1 MLIKQHLRDPSH
13 KKFAMTKIQLI
24 NHVINNI
31 MLHGTNAFKKDTVSF
46 HLKRQV
52 IIIIARITRP
62 VFCLQQKGGAFRHP
76 LFHFYLTTPCYNQ
89 FLK

>member
-13 KKFAMTKIQLI
+13 QIFGMTKIQLI

-62 VFCLQQKGGAFRHP
+62 VFCLQQKGRAFRRP
-76 LFHFYLTTPCYNQ
+76 FKPFN
-89 FLK
+89 